1 MQTLPKTIQPIEER
15 IIEESINKSPKE
27 IAETLSMPIR
37 EVFDIL
43 ANPTVKEFRENR
55 LSIMDNELQYR
66 RVERASNLLDE
77 LMNGIEMIL
86 RDDPK
91 KWKMSHVKLFEL
103 LFKDLPNQIKNLKV
117 NNLQLN
123 NFQSFKEEKKIEDS
137 LEQTM
142 AQLPAT
148 AKMEFWQEVEDLA
161 KKYVEKYNVQT
172 VHESQGDDD
181 GS

>member
-1 MQTLPKTIQPIEER
+1 MQNLPKTIQPIEEQ
-15 IIEESINKSPKE
+15 IIELSIDKSPKE
-27 IAETLSMPIR
+27 IANQISMPIK
-37 EVFDIL
+37 EVFEIL

-55 LSIMDNELQYR
+55 LAIMDNELQYR
-66 RVERASNLLDE
+66 RVERANTLLDE

-91 KWKMSHVKLFEL
+91 KWKMAHVKLFEL

-123 NFQSFKEEKKIEDS
+123 NFQSFKDEKKIEDS

-142 AQLPAT
+142 SQLPAD
-148 AKMEFWQEVEDLA
+148 AKMEFWQEVEELA
-161 KKYVEKYNVQT
+161 QKYVKKYNVQT
-172 VHESQGDDD
+172 VHESEGVDDRP
-181 GS
+181 